1 MQFIMFSK
9 HLAPLSIEE
18 AARRV
23 GEIGFQGLDLTVRQG
38 GHIQPE
44 EVTSRLAPA
53 VTAVR
58 KLGLDIPMIT
68 TNITSADDAY
78 AAETF
83 ATAAECGIR
92 HLKLGYWHY
101 RGFGQMQ
108 AQLDEVRTSL
118 DGIARLAERTGVT
131 ANIHIHS
138 EACLSADAAVV
149 YLMLKDRDPKQ
160 VGAYVDP
167 GHMTVEGGGLGWMM
181 GLDLL
186 SPWLN
191 LVAVKSMAWVHEYD
205 PELLQEHW
213 RPKMVPLRQGTARWL
228 EVFRCLAQIGYDG
241 IISLHSEYQGS
252 YSWRDLSTEEVLAQS
267 AEDLA
272 FIKYIA
278 ARAKEG
284 QAPA

>member
-18 AARRV
+18 AACRA
-23 GEIGFQGLDLTVRQG
+23 GEVGFQGLDLTVRQG

-44 EVTSRLAPA
+44 EVRAHLAPA
-53 VTAVR
+53 VAAVR

-68 TNITSADDAY
+68 TNITSADEAF

-83 ATAAECGIR
+83 AAAAECGIR
-92 HLKLGYWHY
+92 QLKLGYWHY
-101 RGFGQMQ
+101 RGFGQVR
-108 AQLDEVRTSL
+108 AQLDEVRASL
-118 DGIARLAERTGVT
+118 DGIAKLAEGSGVT

-138 EACLSADAAVV
+138 EAFMSADAAVV

-160 VGAYVDP
+160 VGVYIDP
-167 GHMTVEGGGLGWMM
+167 GHMTVEGGGRGWMI

-186 SPWLN
+186 SPWVN

-205 PELLQEHW
+205 PELMQERW
-213 RPKMVPLRQGTARWL
+213 RPQMVPLRQGAARWL
-228 EVFRCLAQIGYDG
+228 EVFRCLKQIGYDG

-252 YSWRDLSTEEVLAQS
+252 YSWRDLSTDEVLAQS

-278 ARAKEG
+278 ARVSSEG
-284 QAPA
+284 